1 MVFFFFGCFV
11 LFETLRTILIDFCGS
26 YIRVMELPQKS
37 ILLHE
42 KQYHFDSVCLMGYGQ
57 MSCLLDN
64 AFDFPSFIQRT
75 SPSLCVPVAGSS
87 ARSTATVLVWEGN
100 PVWLS

>member
-1 MVFFFFGCFV
+1 
-11 LFETLRTILIDFCGS
+11 
-26 YIRVMELPQKS
+26 
-37 ILLHE
+37 
-42 KQYHFDSVCLMGYGQ
+42 MGYGQ

-100 PVWLS
+100 PIWLS